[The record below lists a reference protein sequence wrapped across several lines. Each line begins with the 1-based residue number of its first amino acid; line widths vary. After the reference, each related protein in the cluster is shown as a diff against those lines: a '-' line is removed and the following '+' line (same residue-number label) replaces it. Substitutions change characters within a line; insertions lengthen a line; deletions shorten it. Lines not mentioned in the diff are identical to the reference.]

1 MKWRDARRS
10 ENVEDRR
17 GMRVGTAT
25 AGIGGAGLLLILVV
39 SLLTGRNPL
48 ELLQQVGPMPDSA
61 QVGPG
66 GPGAPSA
73 DGNDE
78 ASDFVRAVLGD
89 IEDSW
94 GRIFAASNRRYDPP
108 GLVLFSD
115 AVESACGF
123 GSAAVGPFYCP
134 GDSKVYL
141 DLSFFEE
148 LSRRF
153 GAPGDF
159 AAAYVIAHEVGHHV
173 QGLLGIEGQ
182 VTRMRQR
189 VGEAEGNA
197 LSVRLELQADCF
209 AGVWGHH
216 AARKDLL
223 EEGDVEE
230 GLQAAAAIGDDRMQR
245 RSQGYVTPDSFTHGS
260 SAQRVE
266 WFRRGLQSGEVQ
278 SCDTFQGS
286 LR

>member
-17 GMRVGTAT
+17 GMRVGRTG
-25 AGIGGAGLLLILVV
+25 AGIGGAGLLLILLV
-39 SLLTGRNPL
+39 SLLTGQNPL

-61 QVGPG
+61 QVGSG
-66 GPGAPSA
+66 GSGVPSTA
-73 DGNDE
+73 ASDE
-78 ASDFVRAVLGD
+78 AADFVRAVLGD
-89 IEDSW
+89 TEDTW
-94 GRIFAASNRRYDPP
+94 GRIFAASGRRYAEP
-108 GLVLFSD
+108 GLVLFTD

-159 AAAYVIAHEVGHHV
+159 AAAYVVAHEVGHHV
-173 QGLLGIEGQ
+173 QKLLGIEEQ
-182 VTRMRQR
+182 VSRLRR
-189 VGEAEGNA
+189 RAGETEANA
-197 LSVRLELQADCF
+197 LSVRVELQADCF

-216 AARKDLL
+216 AARRDLL

-230 GLQAAAAIGDDRMQR
+230 GLRAAAAIGDDRLQR
-245 RSQGYVTPDSFTHGS
+245 RSRGYVTPDSFTHGS
-260 SAQRVE
+260 SAERVE
-266 WFRRGLQSGEVQ
+266 WLTRGLRGGDLQR
-278 SCDTFQGS
+278 CDTFAAVS
-286 LR
+286 R

>member
-1 MKWRDARRS
+1 
-10 ENVEDRR
+10 
-17 GMRVGTAT
+17 MRVGPAT
-25 AGIGGAGLLLILVV
+25 VGIGGAGLLLILVI

-66 GPGAPSA
+66 GPAAPSA
-73 DGNDE
+73 GGEDE

-182 VTRMRQR
+182 VTRLRQR

-223 EEGDVEE
+223 EQGDVEE